1 MTDDLNSDDFVS
13 DIIQELKKAKDDNLA
28 IQEKQKIEP
37 MDKEKLESFIMDN
50 SGSLIKNGVDTVLQL
65 QNRILTGNADEI
77 VAYSEVMKSVV
88 SCLETL
94 NKIVTTDKNIKNKT
108 EMKKLDIQ
116 TKLQTSGLIQEEK
129 QNQRAIA
136 MTPEQLYQFIS
147 KSKEK
152 KTEQEITE

>member
-50 SGSLIKNGVDTVLQL
+50 SGTLIKNGVDTVLQL
-65 QNRILTGNADEI
+65 QQRILTGNSDEI

-108 EMKKLDIQ
+108 ELKKLDIQ

-152 KTEQEITE
+152 KTEQEIIE

>member
-50 SGSLIKNGVDTVLQL
+50 SGTLIKNGVDTVLQL
-65 QNRILTGNADEI
+65 QQRILTGNSDEI

-108 EMKKLDIQ
+108 ELKKLDIQ

-147 KSKEK
+147 KSKNK
-152 KTEQEITE
+152 RIAQI